1 MYGHTFMH
9 INNLCHFLTSIHL
22 VVIRRVPS
30 HPKNCSGDGWG
41 YVHEQSGL
49 PYDLDQHERHK
60 RQRLQFLRVGYPQ
73 LQKSAPPTYDK
84 TVTVRQ
90 LYYDIGYGDCFHV
103 NLVVVATRSIF
114 SKA

>member
-9 INNLCHFLTSIHL
+9 INNLSFSHIY
-22 VVIRRVPS
+22 PS
-30 HPKNCSGDGWG
+30 RCDSPRSFSSLNCSGDGWG

-49 PYDLDQHERHK
+49 PYDLEQHERHLPRAAVSQGRISSVAEK
-60 RQRLQFLRVGYPQ
+60 R
-73 LQKSAPPTYDK
+73 PPTYDK

-90 LYYDIGYGDCFHV
+90 LYYNIGYGDCFHV